1 MTYLVLVC
9 HIALYF
15 IHYINPYYMLYIP
28 KKFFTRQNFLFI
40 VFMKVF
46 ISVLVI
52 ITNKYFYYIILL
64 VISLDI

>member
-1 MTYLVLVC
+1 
-9 HIALYF
+9 
-15 IHYINPYYMLYIP
+15 MLYIP